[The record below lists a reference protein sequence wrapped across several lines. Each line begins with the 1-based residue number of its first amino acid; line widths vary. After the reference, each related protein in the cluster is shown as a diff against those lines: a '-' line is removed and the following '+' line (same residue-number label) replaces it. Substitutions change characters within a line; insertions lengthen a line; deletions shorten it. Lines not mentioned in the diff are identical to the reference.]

1 LTAVDGLAWQLAQNR
16 TAKDYPFAGGLVP
29 LLEAHAAA
37 APDHPAIIYE
47 RDIQSYGTFNG
58 KVNRLAHLLRE
69 LGCGP
74 DRLVGIC
81 MDRSLHLPAAIWGVL
96 KAGGAYVP
104 LAVDDPD
111 LRLKE
116 LIEDA
121 GLDIILCDAATA
133 PRLQPFAKRV
143 IVATESAV
151 AENQPDRNPGAGIAG
166 DQLAYTIFT
175 SGSTGR
181 PKGVMVE
188 HAAIHNR
195 IVWMQDRYGLT
206 PGDRIL
212 QKTPYTFDVSVWE
225 FLWPFIAGASLV
237 MARPSGHRSPSYL
250 VRTMR
255 EAGVTCAHFVPS
267 MLRMFLRAKGLED
280 LGLRL
285 VFCSGEALPY
295 DLRSDFLQRLP
306 SELHNLYGPT
316 EAAVDVSAWDCR
328 QDAGDGIV
336 PIGKPISNIQLFV
349 LGEDMRALPPGVTG
363 ELFIGGIGLARGY
376 LNRPDLT
383 AAGFIPNPVPG
394 ATGARLYRTGDLAR
408 FLPDGNIDFL
418 GRIDHQVKINGQR
431 IELGEIEAALREHAA
446 VANAVVV
453 PKELNGTKILV
464 AVVKRAAG
472 DAVESAELADWLR
485 GRLPAGMVPQ
495 SIHFIDDIP
504 LTGSGKTDRKALLAA
519 L

>member
-1 LTAVDGLAWQLAQNR
+1 VRPVDGLAWQLAQNR
-16 TAKDYPFAGGLVP
+16 TAKEYPFAGGLVP
-29 LLEAHAAA
+29 LLEASAAA
-37 APDHPAIIYE
+37 LPDHPAVIYE
-47 RDIQSYGTFNG
+47 NDIETYGAFNS
-58 KVNRLAHLLRE
+58 KVNRLAHHLLE
-69 LGCGP
+69 LGCGR
-74 DRLVGIC
+74 DRLVGLC
-81 MDRSLHLPAAIWGVL
+81 LDRSLHLPAAVWAVL

-116 LIEDA
+116 LIDDA
-121 GLDIILCDAATA
+121 GLEIILCDAATA
-133 PRLQPFAKRV
+133 PRLRPFAKHV
-143 IVATESAV
+143 IVV
-151 AENQPDRNPGAGIAG
+151 AEAGAAGDRPDRNPGIGIEG

-188 HAAIHNR
+188 HGAIHNR
-195 IVWMQDRYGLT
+195 IVWMQDRYRLGQ
-206 PGDRIL
+206 GDRAL

-225 FLWPFIAGASLV
+225 FLWPFIAGATLV
-237 MARPSGHRSPSYL
+237 MARPGGHRSPNYL
-250 VRTMR
+250 VKTMR
-255 EAGVTCAHFVPS
+255 ESGVTCAHFVPS
-267 MLRMFLRAKGLED
+267 MLRMFLRAKGLDE
-280 LGLRL
+280 LSLRL
-285 VFCSGEALPY
+285 VFCSGEALAY
-295 DLRSDFLQRLP
+295 DLRSDFLQRVK
-306 SELHNLYGPT
+306 SALHNLYGPT

-328 QDAGDGIV
+328 DEAGGGIV

-349 LGEDMRALPPGVTG
+349 LGEDMRPLPPGVTG

-376 LNRPDLT
+376 LNRADLT
-383 AAGFIPNPVPG
+383 AQSFIPNPVPG
-394 ATGARLYRTGDLAR
+394 AVGSRLYRTGDLAR

-431 IELGEIEAALREHAA
+431 IELGEIEATLREHAA

-453 PKELNGTKILV
+453 PKEINGAKILV

-472 DAVESAELADWLR
+472 SAVEPAELADWLR
-485 GRLPAGMVPQ
+485 GRLPAGMLPQ

-504 LTGSGKTDRKALLAA
+504 LTGSGKTDRKALLAT